1 MEETILISY
10 LNDFI
15 FCPVSIYFHKLY
27 GSVDKE
33 LYQRKEQV
41 NGIDAHK
48 SIEERTYSTKRSILQ
63 AINIYSSQYNIIGK
77 IDLFDINTGVLTER
91 KNKVVEIYDGYIFQL
106 YAQYYALQE
115 MGYEIKKIRLHSII
129 DNKNYDIKLPEEDEI
144 MRIKFN
150 KLVDDIRN
158 FDMNHYKQTNSKKCE
173 NCIYEPVCD
182 RSCL

>member
-1 MEETILISY
+1 MEEMILMTY

-27 GSVDKE
+27 RNVDKE

-41 NGIDAHK
+41 NGTNAHK
-48 SIEERTYSTKRSILQ
+48 SIDKKTYSTKKNMLQ
-63 AINIYSSQYNIIGK
+63 AIDVYTSQYNIIGK
-77 IDLFDINTGVLTER
+77 IDVFDIDSGILTER
-91 KNKVVEIYDGYIFQL
+91 KNSIIEVYDGYIFQL
-106 YAQYYALQE
+106 YAQYYSLKE
-115 MGYEIKKIRLHSII
+115 MGYEVKKIRLHSII
-129 DNKNYDIKLPEEDEI
+129 DNKNYDILLPKDNPKMKTRFE
-144 MRIKFN
+144 

-158 FDMNHYKQTNSKKCE
+158 FDIGQYKQTNCKKCE